1 MRGVTAE
8 GQAFEAYGGAWG
20 PIALAEM
27 ARLRRDDPVARMGS
41 GMFYLA
47 RYAECRRAL
56 GDSRAFSNRGGLRAP
71 GVVIPRDERMI
82 NEMDPPDHTR
92 MRKLEQSCLN
102 QAHFRALEPWIRE
115 LARQSLERLE
125 PGDTAELRAAL
136 CDPIPARVASRIIG
150 VPEADHAQFALWSRE
165 VCSSPWITENR
176 TPRGEGLS
184 GGHPEFASYIDSI
197 VRARRR
203 AADPP
208 DDLVTRLVSS
218 EEDGRRL
225 GDTEIR
231 IALAHLIIAG
241 NDTTSH
247 LLANLLHRLIADPEL
262 YAHVRAEPERLP
274 AAIEES
280 LRFDAVVQL
289 LTRTAAVDVELA
301 GVKIPAGTRV
311 VVGMASA
318 NRDESVFGADADVF
332 RIDRA
337 DPPMHLTFG
346 YGPHLCL
353 GANLAR
359 LEARIV
365 VEAFLERFAAPAL
378 APGWRFE
385 RLPAY
390 WEFAPRTLEVRL
402 AG

>member
-1 MRGVTAE
+1 VAAE
-8 GQAFEAYGGAWG
+8 SQSFEVYGSAWG
-20 PIALAEM
+20 PIAYADM
-27 ARLRRDDPVARMGS
+27 ARLRRESPVARMPS

-47 RYAECRRAL
+47 RYAECRQAL
-56 GDSRAFSNRGGLRAP
+56 GDSRSFSNVGGLRAP
-71 GVVIPRDERMI
+71 GVVIPREERMI

-92 MRKLEQSCLN
+92 LRRLEQSSLN
-102 QAHFRALEPWIRE
+102 QSHFRALEPWIRE
-115 LARQSLERLE
+115 LAAHHLDRLRPGERV
-125 PGDTAELRAAL
+125 DLRAAL

-165 VCSSPWITENR
+165 ICSSPWITENR
-176 TPRGEGLS
+176 TERGEGLH
-184 GGHPEFASYIDSI
+184 GGHPEFAAYVDSI
-197 VRARRR
+197 VRARRLAR
-203 AADPP
+203 EPS
-208 DDLVTRLVSS
+208 DDLVTRLLRS
-218 EEDGRRL
+218 EDGGGYL
-225 GDTEIR
+225 SDTEMR
-231 IALAHLIIAG
+231 ITLAHLIIAG

-247 LLANLLHRLIADPEL
+247 LLANLLHRLLADPEL
-262 YAHVRAEPERLP
+262 YARVRARPELLP
-274 AAIEES
+274 GAIEES
-280 LRFDAVVQL
+280 LRFDAVIQL

-318 NRDESVFGADADVF
+318 NRDEQAFGADADRF
-332 RIDRA
+332 RIDRV
-337 DPPMHLTFG
+337 DPPLHLTFG

-365 VEAFLERFAAPAL
+365 AEGFLARFPAPRL

-390 WEFAPRTLEVRL
+390 WELGPRTLEVES
-402 AG
+402 

>member
-1 MRGVTAE
+1 MSAE
-8 GQAFEAYGGAWG
+8 SGGFEAYGGAWG
-20 PIALAEM
+20 PIAYADM
-27 ARLRRDDPVARMGS
+27 ARLRREAPVARMAS

-47 RYAECRRAL
+47 RYEECRRAL
-56 GDSRAFSNRGGLRAP
+56 GDSQTFSNVGGLRAP
-71 GVVIPRDERMI
+71 GVVIPREERMI

-92 MRKLEQSCLN
+92 LRKLEQSSLN
-102 QAHFRALEPWIRE
+102 QSHFRALEPCIRE
-115 LARQSLERLE
+115 LAAHYL
-125 PGDTAELRAAL
+125 DELRPGETTDLRAQL

-165 VCSSPWITENR
+165 ICSSPWITDNR
-176 TPRGEGLS
+176 SARGEGLH
-184 GGHPEFASYIDSI
+184 GAHPEFAGYIDSI
-197 VRARRR
+197 VRARRL
-203 AADPP
+203 ASDPP
-208 DDLVTRLVSS
+208 DDLVTRLLRR
-218 EEDGRRL
+218 EDGAERL
-225 GDTEIR
+225 SDTEMR

-262 YAHVRAEPERLP
+262 YARVRAQPALLP
-274 AAIEES
+274 GAIEES
-280 LRFDAVVQL
+280 LRFDAVIQL
-289 LTRTAAVDVELA
+289 LTRTAALDVELA

-318 NRDESVFGADADVF
+318 NRDESAFGSDADRF

-337 DPPMHLTFG
+337 DPPLHLTFG

-359 LEARIV
+359 LEARIAA
-365 VEAFLERFAAPAL
+365 EAFLARFPAPRL

-390 WEFAPRTLEVRL
+390 WELGPRTLEVMP
-402 AG
+402 